1 MLLRDSFVGIREI
14 LVNTSVDITSIII
27 WIFAVIFVSAGLIG
41 LVLPAIPG
49 TPLLFLGLLLAA
61 WAENFLYVS
70 GGTIAILA
78 ILAII
83 SYSIDLLA
91 GALGAKKFGASRRA
105 SFGAALGALVG
116 LFFGFIGV
124 LIGPF
129 IGAFIGEL
137 TNRIELNPAARA
149 GFGAWLGFLL
159 GIAAKVALG
168 FTMIGVFILARFL

>member
-1 MLLRDSFVGIREI
+1 M
-14 LVNTSVDITSIII
+14 DITSIILL
-27 WIFAVIFVSAGLIG
+27 IFGALFVLAGLIG
-41 LVLPAIPG
+41 LVLPALPG

-61 WAENFLYVS
+61 WAENFKYISV
-70 GGTIAILA
+70 GTLA
-78 ILAII
+78 ILAVLAVI
-83 SYSIDLLA
+83 SYSIDILA

-137 TNRIELNPAARA
+137 TNKSEFNPAARA

-159 GIAAKVALG
+159 GIAVKVALG
-168 FTMIGVFILARFL
+168 FTMIGVFILVRFL